1 MWCSLQA
8 CTGSVARRC
17 GLATRRWVRTAL
29 RFILRRASNTAMLG
43 DAGHTES
50 PAGTGVRDGESFATE
65 NTVRIRESGIR
76 IGLGTDSMHGVIG
89 YEMQWLVEH
98 GWSTQEALVT
108 ATRHGGQLIDE
119 PDVECW
125 TRALGRIC
133 RCCATAR
140 SRTSQWSA
148 TLMPSIVRASR
159 S

>member
-1 MWCSLQA
+1 MTQ
-8 CTGSVARRC
+8 VIPKVQQ
-17 GLATRRWVRTAL
+17 VRA
-29 RFILRRASNTAMLG
+29 
-43 DAGHTES
+43 
-50 PAGTGVRDGESFATE
+50 FATE

-125 TRALGRIC
+125 TRALGRISSVLRDRPFEDITVVC
-133 RCCATAR
+133 HIDAVYRAGQQVMTSSGAAR
-140 SRTSQWSA
+140 AVTNRGGNRT
-148 TLMPSIVRASR
+148 
-159 S
+159 

>member
-1 MWCSLQA
+1 LEKIGRLQFFSA
-8 CTGSVARRC
+8 VTANSGGRVVFAAGMHRFGGEALRPRH
-17 GLATRRWVRTAL
+17 RRWVRTAL

-98 GWSTQEALVT
+98 G
-108 ATRHGGQLIDE
+108 
-119 PDVECW
+119 
-125 TRALGRIC
+125 
-133 RCCATAR
+133 
-140 SRTSQWSA
+140 
-148 TLMPSIVRASR
+148 
-159 S
+159 